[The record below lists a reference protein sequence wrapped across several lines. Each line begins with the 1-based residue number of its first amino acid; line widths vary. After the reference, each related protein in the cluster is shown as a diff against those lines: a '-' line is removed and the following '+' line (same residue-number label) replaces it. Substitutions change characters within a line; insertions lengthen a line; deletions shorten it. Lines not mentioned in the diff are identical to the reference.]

1 METMIRRQ
9 YEHPG
14 KRYLPVKVLYD
25 CNGVMTPQSFQW
37 AGQEILVDRV
47 LAVRREASQIAGAAG
62 IRYVCRVLGRQ
73 LSLWYEDGRWFVEQH
88 LAPTHTAYTS

>member
-25 CNGVMTPQSFQW
+25 CSGTMTPQSFQW
-37 AGQEILVDRV
+37 GQREIPVDRV
-47 LAVRREASQIAGAAG
+47 LAIRPEASQTAGGAG

-73 LSLWYEDGRWFVEQH
+73 LSLWYEDGRWFVEQQVR
-88 LAPTHTAYTS
+88 PPHTL